1 MVAVGD
7 TPEIFL
13 FDVLHNGT
21 YELVYVFEGSEDAS
35 FSTDWSSNCDQF
47 AVASQGECSPGA
59 FQSIRDAKRVAA
71 DGFVHLYDI
80 RNLPRASTSSM
91 PSPTSPRK
99 LATFQTTQRGPAG
112 AARKVKFSPRGVDS
126 ELLAFTEV
134 RLPVPPSAHRQEPGP
149 RNRVPRSSSSC
160 TFT

>member
-47 AVASQGECSPGA
+47 AVASQG
-59 FQSIRDAKRVAA
+59 V
-71 DGFVHLYDI
+71 
-80 RNLPRASTSSM
+80 
-91 PSPTSPRK
+91 
-99 LATFQTTQRGPAG
+99 
-112 AARKVKFSPRGVDS
+112 FSW
-126 ELLAFTEV
+126 
-134 RLPVPPSAHRQEPGP
+134 RLPVDTGR
-149 RNRVPRSSSSC
+149 
-160 TFT
+160 